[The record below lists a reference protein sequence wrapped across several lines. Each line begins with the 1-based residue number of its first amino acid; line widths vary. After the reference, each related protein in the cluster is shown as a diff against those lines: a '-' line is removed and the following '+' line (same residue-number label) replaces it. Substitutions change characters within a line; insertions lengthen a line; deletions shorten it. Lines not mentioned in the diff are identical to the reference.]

1 MPSDVENHGHAIWT
15 PFGNAAKTT
24 GRTHGVEAVL
34 RLNVVNSEYYRKLCR
49 SATGTV
55 DGEGMDFMSLV
66 DEIYELVDHVEPW
79 MSGNARGASTGFC
92 ILFRFCEKELS
103 DKEIWHLLRHGD
115 SPYIRAIGF
124 LYVRYVKNG
133 RELLRWCEEFFDDA
147 EKFSPSPGGKEVT
160 MGTYVRDL
168 LLEQHYFETI
178 FPRIPEVA
186 RREMVQR
193 IKDLGYSDRG
203 LGCGG
208 QGGTRRNDS
217 SNGRPQSVKHS
228 LSMQVGRKA
237 HGGGRGGGDRPRD
250 DRDRHRDRRDDRDGR
265 PRGRDDARYR
275 DRSRSRDRDRRRSRS
290 RERDSYKPYRRDDK
304 YDKYDKYDRRY

>member
-34 RLNVVNSEYYRKLCR
+34 RQNVVNSEYYRKLCR

-168 LLEQHYFETI
+168 LLEQHYFEPI
-178 FPRIPEVA
+178 FPRIP
-186 RREMVQR
+186 
-193 IKDLGYSDRG
+193 
-203 LGCGG
+203 
-208 QGGTRRNDS
+208 
-217 SNGRPQSVKHS
+217 
-228 LSMQVGRKA
+228 
-237 HGGGRGGGDRPRD
+237 
-250 DRDRHRDRRDDRDGR
+250 
-265 PRGRDDARYR
+265 
-275 DRSRSRDRDRRRSRS
+275 
-290 RERDSYKPYRRDDK
+290 
-304 YDKYDKYDRRY
+304 